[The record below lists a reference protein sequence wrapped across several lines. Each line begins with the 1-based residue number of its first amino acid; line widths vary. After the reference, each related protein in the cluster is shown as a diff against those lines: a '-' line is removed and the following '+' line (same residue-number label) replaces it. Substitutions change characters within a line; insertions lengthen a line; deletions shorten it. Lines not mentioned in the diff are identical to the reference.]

1 MAIAF
6 NPKITSAGLA
16 AAIAANGA
24 GLQLQITHV
33 ALGTGA
39 YDPTGSETALVG
51 RKEKATI
58 ASASGGG
65 TAQFTVVATFPSGY
79 AGADYNVGEVGFY
92 AGDPD
97 AGGVLFAVA
106 SRASLIYTTR
116 GSATGIY
123 SAEYAVALS
132 GAPAGSVN
140 VTVDPAAVIASGL
153 LTGYVRKI
161 GDTMT
166 GPLVLSGNATLP
178 LQAVTLQQLQAVAT
192 TTAGDFAT
200 STKTVLSVGAAS
212 DPVGTVGS
220 SGWEKSASG
229 VHKQW
234 AAMQCYDDG
243 GATVCTFTFPNPTLF
258 TTGVIRVSDV
268 NLAPMAG
275 QSGAAS
281 GGVIAV
287 LNPTATQLTFYGH
300 STNIVGTKFWALIE
314 VEGF

>member
-97 AGGVLFAVA
+97 AGGVLFAV
-106 SRASLIYTTR
+106 RR
-116 GSATGIY
+116 
-123 SAEYAVALS
+123 
-132 GAPAGSVN
+132 APA
-140 VTVDPAAVIASGL
+140 
-153 LTGYVRKI
+153 
-161 GDTMT
+161 
-166 GPLVLSGNATLP
+166 
-178 LQAVTLQQLQAVAT
+178 
-192 TTAGDFAT
+192 
-200 STKTVLSVGAAS
+200 
-212 DPVGTVGS
+212 
-220 SGWEKSASG
+220 
-229 VHKQW
+229 
-234 AAMQCYDDG
+234 
-243 GATVCTFTFPNPTLF
+243 
-258 TTGVIRVSDV
+258 
-268 NLAPMAG
+268 
-275 QSGAAS
+275 
-281 GGVIAV
+281 
-287 LNPTATQLTFYGH
+287 
-300 STNIVGTKFWALIE
+300 
-314 VEGF
+314 